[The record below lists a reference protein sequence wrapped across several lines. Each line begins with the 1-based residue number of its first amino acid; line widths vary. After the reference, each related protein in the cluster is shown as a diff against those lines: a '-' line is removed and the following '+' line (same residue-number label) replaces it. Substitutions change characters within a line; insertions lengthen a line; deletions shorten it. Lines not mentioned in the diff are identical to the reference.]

1 MDSREEKI
9 AKKIIKHKHNKKV
22 FNKFDKY
29 LKLTRVKIIELKP
42 VQEVGVGKE
51 YRIEYKQGLNIFN
64 PISWMIFIVLMI
76 CSLSKEIYETLKDN
90 IREFKLGTYVTRIK
104 IRDEV

>member
-9 AKKIIKHKHNKKV
+9 AKKIIKHKHNKEV

-29 LKLTRVKIIELKP
+29 LKLTTVKIIELIP
-42 VQEVGVGKE
+42 VKEVDGGKV
-51 YRIEYKQGLNIFN
+51 YRVEYKQGLNVFN
-64 PISWMIFIVLMI
+64 PLSWMIFIVLMI
-76 CSLSKEIYETLKDN
+76 CSLSKEIYEILKDN
-90 IREFKLGTYVTRIK
+90 IGEFKLDTYSTRIK